1 MCPAPLPLFRLSERV
16 KNEKNPAK
24 VMEKKKKREVQDLFL
39 QKWAADESVF
49 LLSRYS
55 PTFFVV
61 VVVVEL

>member
-1 MCPAPLPLFRLSERV
+1 
-16 KNEKNPAK
+16 
-24 VMEKKKKREVQDLFL
+24 MEKKKKREVQDLFL